1 MPILTFIV
9 NGTAREVDVLASDFL
24 ATVLRERL
32 GLTGTK
38 IGCNE
43 AECGIC
49 TVLVDGVPVNSCIY
63 PALKAAGRAIT
74 TIEGLA
80 EGERLHPLQQAF
92 VDHGAVQCG
101 FCTPGLVMAVEDLL
115 ARDADPD
122 DLTVR
127 EAVSG
132 NLCRCTGYGRVLAAI
147 ERAVAA
153 TQTSARED
161 A

>member
-1 MPILTFIV
+1 MPVLTFVV
-9 NGTAREVDVLASDFL
+9 NGIAREVEVLASDFL
-24 ATVLRERL
+24 SSVLRERL

-101 FCTPGLVMAVEDLL
+101 FCTPGLIMTGKALL
-115 ARDADPD
+115 DQKAEPSD
-122 DLTVR
+122 DDIKHALKDTY
-127 EAVSG
+127 
-132 NLCRCTGYGRVLAAI
+132 CRCTGYISVINAI
-147 ERAVAA
+147 
-153 TQTSARED
+153 
-161 A
+161 